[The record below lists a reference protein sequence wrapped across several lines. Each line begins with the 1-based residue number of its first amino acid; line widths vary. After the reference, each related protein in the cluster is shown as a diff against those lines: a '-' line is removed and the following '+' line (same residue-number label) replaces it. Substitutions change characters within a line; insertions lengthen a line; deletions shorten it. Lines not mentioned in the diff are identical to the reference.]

1 MWKLKL
7 ALLILQI
14 MFLFLE
20 VYFYKI
26 DNMELGLVMNIIV
39 IIIMGIII
47 MI

>member
-26 DNMELGLVMNIIV
+26 DDMELGLVTNIMV
-39 IIIMGIII
+39 IIIMAIIV

>member
-1 MWKLKL
+1 MWNLKL
-7 ALLILQI
+7 VLLILQI

-20 VYFYKI
+20 IYFYKI
-26 DNMELGLVMNIIV
+26 DNMELGLVMNILV

>member
-26 DNMELGLVMNIIV
+26 DNMELGLVMNFIV
-39 IIIMGIII
+39 IMIMVITF